1 MNRSD
6 KALLKNEEDL
16 LNLGFSQKF
25 ISERKNFLGKVVTIS
40 YAESDSYG
48 ELFYYIEEDNRF
60 YRWYEKLFVGNKSY
74 LDLSKKVKEYCKN
87 YCIQECSKDC
97 PLNIEKL

>member
-1 MNRSD
+1 MNRGD

-16 LNLGFSQKF
+16 LSLGFGQKF
-25 ISERKNFLGKVVTIS
+25 ISERKNLLGKVVTIS
-40 YAESDSYG
+40 YADSDSDG
-48 ELFYYIEEDNRF
+48 ELFYYIVEDNHF
-60 YRWYEKLFVGNKSY
+60 YRWYEKLFVGNKCY